1 MKNLTCEFTR
11 LDWLLWEKLELRN
24 KIKHNY
30 THCRVKGSPKELLG
44 LQMKVKYL
52 ELEKEIRE
60 EIKS

>member
-11 LDWLLWEKLELRN
+11 LDWLLWEKLELRH
-24 KIKHNY
+24 KIKDNY
-30 THCRVKGSPKELLG
+30 THNRKKGSPLELKG

-52 ELEKEIRE
+52 ELEKEILK